1 MTNYRLKPLF
11 QAISL
16 IFGLSLLSGSVL
28 AAAPS
33 ESASGLYADGS
44 DGKVSVDGNIK
55 FPDGQITNVESGITA
70 TVSGSSDQ
78 AGSVSLT
85 TDKVEIQTNHYGV
98 WKDGDNSKI
107 DIGNADS
114 EILIDVKGGK
124 LNSHGIYANNSG
136 QVNLNGNNLEIKVD
150 FAGSNNG
157 NFAKAITIYKDAQ
170 VNLNAS
176 TISLTATNSVS
187 KLNNHAVAA
196 DVGENGRLVLGN
208 ANTSTVRLIAQSG
221 LNDNKGGVNTNRM
234 SSAVKTS
241 GGSVSVSGKEI
252 YLNATGYDAAG
263 INVSDNG
270 QVYLG
275 DENTS
280 RIQII
285 TSANTEPKDKPE
297 NEKTRISSAVT
308 SSSGTVEISGADI
321 LLDTEGYAST
331 TLAASKGAQIKVGGE
346 ASLVNVVTSATES
359 AVGLRA
365 EGENSSVNI
374 NADTLNISVNSTE
387 GVGIGLMALNATEN
401 ETLPNNTSSIHI
413 KAQDTL
419 IQASSVGVAAFSNS
433 HVYLDTGLIV
443 NAPTAI
449 EARGNS
455 LLEVNPFG
463 DKTVQIKGDIS
474 FATEPTSS
482 GDILNADVQ
491 MNLSGADSFWTGN
504 IKVDYPESGD
514 IDKEITKG
522 VTLSLS
528 DNAQWNVTEIDKS
541 SSAGQVVEEIALN
554 TLNFNDG
561 IVNLANDTQTLEI
574 KTVSG
579 TGGTFNL
586 PTKVNDDGLSSAKVE
601 VQTVGSETVP
611 QFNVNYTGVT
621 ADDLKG
627 TELSKIDG
635 GVTAEG
641 ASKTLHVVQGAIL
654 GAVTET
660 YNAEGE
666 RTSRTVAENTRL
678 NAYGSVAALSIMQ
691 WRHEMNDLTKRMG
704 ELRTSPE
711 GIGSWVR
718 IYGSEQEYGSQNIIA
733 RNNSVQVG
741 ADADVGYGW
750 KVGAALSYTDG
761 KADYDLGNADNKSY
775 GLGIYGTW
783 MADNGQFIDLI
794 AKYSRLDTD
803 FELEGMDGSSDNN
816 AFSVSAEYGWHL
828 KLGQAGFV
836 EPQAEVTYGY
846 IQGDK
851 FHTSNGVEIDQDDF
865 DSLIGRVGVRSGFYL
880 PNNKGVIYARVSGLH
895 DFKGDFD
902 STATLMSDRTL
913 YDHVSEDLGD
923 TWVEFGVGANFNW
936 TDTTYSYVDLERTNG
951 GDVKENW
958 RWNVGIRHV
967 F

>member
-1 MTNYRLKPLF
+1 M
-11 QAISL
+11 
-16 IFGLSLLSGSVL
+16 
-28 AAAPS
+28 
-33 ESASGLYADGS
+33 
-44 DGKVSVDGNIK
+44 
-55 FPDGQITNVESGITA
+55 
-70 TVSGSSDQ
+70 
-78 AGSVSLT
+78 
-85 TDKVEIQTNHYGV
+85 EIQTNHYGV

-187 KLNNHAVAA
+187 KLSNHAVAA

-208 ANTSTVRLIAQSG
+208 ADTSTVRLTAQSG

-275 DENTS
+275 DENIS

-401 ETLPNNTSSIHI
+401 EKLPDNTSSIHI
-413 KAQDTL
+413 EAQDTL

-455 LLEVNPFG
+455 LLKVNPLG
-463 DKTVQIKGDIS
+463 DKTVQINGDIS

-522 VTLSLS
+522 GTLSLS
-528 DNAQWNVTEIDKS
+528 DNAQWNVTEIDKP

-586 PTKVNDDGLSSAKVE
+586 PAKVNDDGLSSAKVE
-601 VQTVGSETVP
+601 VQTVDSETVP

-711 GIGSWVR
+711 GVGSWVR
-718 IYGSEQEYGSQNIIA
+718 IYGSEQEYGSQNITA

-750 KVGAALSYTDG
+750 KVGAAFSYTDG

-828 KLGQAGFV
+828 KLGQTGFV

-865 DSLIGRVGVRSGFYL
+865 ESLIGRVGVRSGFYL

-902 STATLMSDRTL
+902 YTATLMSDRTL
-913 YDHVSEDLGD
+913 FDHVSEDLGD

-936 TDTTYSYVDLERTNG
+936 TDTTYCYVDLERTNG

-958 RWNVGIRHV
+958 RWNVGLRHV